1 MLDIPLACLIT
12 GAIVVMYAPGDL
24 SDTRLLGLLVLGGL
38 LIASALSIRL
48 SIRAHS
54 RKKDEGDRYSPD
66 HNGRISRLLHE
77 EDPTAPED
85 RSTRSTRR

>member
-12 GAIVVMYAPGDL
+12 GAIVVVYAPGD
-24 SDTRLLGLLVLGGL
+24 SSNTGLLGLLVLGGL

-48 SIRAHS
+48 SIRSHS
-54 RKKDEGDRYSPD
+54 KKKDEGDHYSPD
-66 HNGRISRLLHE
+66 HSGHTSRLLHE

-85 RSTRSTRR
+85 HSTRSTRR